1 MFKQQ
6 YFISFYTLFLRESL
20 RIIRIWPQT
29 ILPPVMT
36 ISLYFVIFGNLI
48 GPRIG
53 EMDGVAYIQYI
64 VPGLVMMA
72 IINNAY
78 LNVSSSF
85 YGNKFQRNI
94 EEMLVAPMPNYV
106 ILAGYV
112 SGGIMRGVIVGLL
125 VIFVALFF
133 THIHMHNWA
142 ITLLIAILTG
152 VLFSLAGFLNGLFAK
167 SFDDISIIPMFILT
181 PLTYL
186 GGVFYSVD
194 LLPKFWQALTY
205 ANPVFYMVNG
215 FRYGMLGVSDVPIIY
230 GLVIISSAV
239 VVTYGLCIWLL
250 SRGAGIRT

>member
-6 YFISFYTLFLRESL
+6 YFISFYTLFLREL
-20 RIIRIWPQT
+20 FRIIRIWPQT

-194 LLPKFWQALTY
+194 LLPKFWQVLTY

-215 FRYGMLGVSDVPIIY
+215 FRYGMLGVSDVPIVY

-250 SRGAGIRT
+250 AKGAGIRT